1 MVPLVLLALGFWNR
15 SATVWSLWAGIL
27 LALRFLR
34 IPPVYDE
41 RPLDS
46 MRIVLAIAA
55 FIVMILCF
63 MPVPLWEPP
72 ASI

>member
-1 MVPLVLLALGFWNR
+1 VLLALGFWNR
-15 SATVWSLWAGIL
+15 SATVWFLWAGIL

-46 MRIVLAIAA
+46 VRVALAVAA
-55 FIVMILCF
+55 LIVMILCF

-72 ASI
+72 TSI

>member
-1 MVPLVLLALGFWNR
+1 VLIALGFSNR
-15 SATVWSLWAGIL
+15 SATVWFLWAGIL

-41 RPLDS
+41 RPLDAV
-46 MRIVLAIAA
+46 RVALAVVALV
-55 FIVMILCF
+55 VMILCF

-72 ASI
+72 SSI